1 MFRVRAH
8 KGDGLVFLLYFPSSL
23 LFIYCMLQHI
33 YSTLWTT
40 LTIRKSSTVVS
51 RHLGVAATVSKAKFS
66 VQRLWEEGSDCSS
79 AKRNGCP
86 AIRPLAVC
94 GGELSILF

>member
-1 MFRVRAH
+1 
-8 KGDGLVFLLYFPSSL
+8 
-23 LFIYCMLQHI
+23 MLQHI
-33 YSTLWTT
+33 FSTLWTT

-51 RHLGVAATVSKAKFS
+51 RNLGVAVTVYKAKFS
-66 VQRLWEEGSDCSS
+66 VQRLWEEGSDCSF